1 MKLNKYQKQAIV
13 TAIMADV
20 PAVNVSAHRKRMQ
33 DGVVKLMS
41 PAVRKVY
48 KESPDALTTRYFSDL
63 YDGVSWGSRNLVVGN
78 VPEEETNKLYEPL
91 EQEVR
96 ARHALYCKLKGVIES
111 CSTLKKLKELLPEF
125 EAYFPTEDA
134 PTKNLPAVANLVTD
148 MMQMGWPKDKRKL
161 PKKEVK

>member
-13 TAIMADV
+13 NTIMNDIPALDV
-20 PAVNVSAHRKRMQ
+20 AAHKARIQ
-33 DGVVKLMS
+33 GEIVKLMS

-48 KESPDALTTRYFSDL
+48 KEQPRALNTYCVSDL
-63 YDGVSWGSRNLVVGN
+63 YDGSSWDSRNIIVGDITEEQVKKLLKPLRDEVDKRTQTYRKLTGVVD
-78 VPEEETNKLYEPL
+78 
-91 EQEVR
+91 
-96 ARHALYCKLKGVIES
+96 S
-111 CSTLKKLKELLPEF
+111 CTTLKKLKELLPEF
-125 EAYFPTEDA
+125 EAYFPTEEE